1 MSSVDEIKTEIN
13 SLIDEAEQ
21 LRDDQKYDEAM
32 SVIGRANQRA
42 MTSRNRDLIMKTM
55 QLRTSIQ
62 QARLANPESSTVE
75 DVSNRCMIPNPPT
88 DLECCSD
95 VYEAEESEVLK
106 RLAANDGTIVVE
118 YNVREDLKKYVCFNR
133 SILKD
138 PSRIRSQTIRL
149 CSPISATTNSEMMYG
164 YANNRVSTNKIKYV
178 VKATDKIGDKITI
191 DVPES
196 DGSVSKLDVEIPKYI
211 NKYREPSDKGRL
223 ENEIERIVRELS
235 EQDENQDN
243 QSILMQLQ
251 DELQNAED
259 EMSQLEN
266 DRQVNTGELIYFKTP
281 NIREGPAGSEELYI
295 KLRFFGLDVGGV
307 IDLKDF
313 LYEVSG
319 FPDVNRFVINQVSS
333 ENYLML
339 SNGLSVNQD
348 VSQSYYDLSNNI
360 DEALLHVVQQ
370 VVNEPDDSEDWE
382 YTLNWVRE
390 QIDKT
395 EEVYS
400 GDDIIKKT
408 ASEAARSIKNAENE
422 ISQVTDA
429 LSASHCQLGQDTT
442 VWKISPLN
450 PKDVSTQEKEDAMS
464 KVNEMY
470 STAQYK
476 PVTLDY
482 LKSKIVDI
490 LKEAYARPTDRFAEL
505 SEEGKLIDPDDIDL
519 RPRVFNDS
527 INEPNITH
535 SEANDILDILGTGEG
550 EAYPYDDVTDMHRGV
565 AKLRCFIAQNVEING
580 SISAH
585 ELDRAAQAFNINDR
599 DIPELT
605 RDFLEPMTSLN
616 EYLQHEY
623 ALMQAFPLSLE
634 GHNVNP
640 DTICENLSIDV
651 DGGDSNWGGDN
662 VSDPRNYNVI
672 VSAFG
677 NRLFADD
684 DDEPSGEIERESG
697 DEMDGNATNES
708 VPDGFGD
715 WFDSFENEQQS
726 PRESYRP
733 DYNSPDGSRGNSLHL
748 SHLNDSVNDNDTVND
763 NETINDNG
771 SDLLSEVGSLDSNDS
786 INSLDL
792 GDWEYDSPV
801 TPSRNSSGFV
811 EETPPPISLVP
822 RISDGVTPERLD
834 EDNE

>member
-32 SVIGRANQRA
+32 SAIGRANQRA
-42 MTSRNRDLIMKTM
+42 MTSRNRELIMKTM
-55 QLRTSIQ
+55 QTRSNIQ
-62 QARLANPESSTVE
+62 QARLANPNSNIVE
-75 DVSNRCMIPNPPT
+75 DASNRCMIPNPPD

-106 RLAANDGTIVVE
+106 RLAANDGTVVVE

-138 PSRIRSQTIRL
+138 PTRIRSQTIRL

-223 ENEIERIVRELS
+223 ENEIERIVRELTLH
-235 EQDENQDN
+235 DEDKDEALDE
-243 QSILMQLQ
+243 SILMQLQ
-251 DELQNAED
+251 DELQNVED
-259 EMSQLEN
+259 ELSQLEN
-266 DRQVNTGELIYFKTP
+266 DRPVNTGELIYFRTP
-281 NIREGPAGSEELYI
+281 NIREGLAGSEELYI

-313 LYEVSG
+313 LYEVTG
-319 FPDVNRFVINQVSS
+319 FPDVNRFVINQVSP
-333 ENYLML
+333 EKFLML
-339 SNGLSVNQD
+339 SNGLSVNHD
-348 VSQSYYDLSNNI
+348 VSQSYNDLSHNF
-360 DEALLHVVQQ
+360 DEALLHVVQGF
-370 VVNEPDDSEDWE
+370 VNEPDDSEDWD
-382 YTLNWVRE
+382 YTIDWVRQ
-390 QIDKT
+390 QINKT
-395 EEVYS
+395 EKVYS
-400 GDDIIKKT
+400 GDDTIRKN

-422 ISQVTDA
+422 ITQVTDA

-450 PKDVSTQEKEDAMS
+450 PKDVSTQEKEIAMS

-470 STAQYK
+470 STAHYK
-476 PVTLDY
+476 PVTMDF

-490 LKEAYARPTDRFAEL
+490 LKEAYENPTDRFKKI
-505 SEEGKLIDPDDIDL
+505 SEDGKLIDPTDIDL
-519 RPRVFNDS
+519 TPRVFNDS

-565 AKLRCFIAQNVEING
+565 AKLRCFIAQNVEVNG

-623 ALMQAFPLSLE
+623 SLMQSYYAIP
-634 GHNVNP
+634 HDDIQP
-640 DTICENLSIDV
+640 DTICENLSIQV

-684 DDEPSGEIERESG
+684 DDEPSGEIERESE
-697 DEMDGNATNES
+697 DEIDGNATNES
-708 VPDGFGD
+708 APDGFGN
-715 WFDSFENEQQS
+715 WFDSFENEEQS

-748 SHLNDSVNDNDTVND
+748 SHLNDSVNDNDTV
-763 NETINDNG
+763 NDNG